1 MHHILSAENI
11 NWLSKCPIKSKV
23 NCDCRLQYSCQVQ
36 SCSSLT
42 WALALCNVVYTLKL
56 PCAWCFHIKLCHFA
70 LMILNHIHSNHLYS
84 LFIESLSPI
93 PYLTVYFVPGY
104 CSILAEKQPHL
115 QQLATRQH
123 TRGSSRS
130 SLTKPCPCNQLIMHH
145 IYIYFDILFEMWS
158 ISTILVNS
166 FV

>member
-1 MHHILSAENI
+1 MGMPHRGRLNVLAN
-11 NWLSKCPIKSKV
+11 V
-23 NCDCRLQYSCQVQ
+23 CRRSTRTWGPGPT
-36 SCSSLT
+36 SSPGLRQPLEDT
-42 WALALCNVVYTLKL
+42 T
-56 PCAWCFHIKLCHFA
+56 
-70 LMILNHIHSNHLYS
+70 
-84 LFIESLSPI
+84 
-93 PYLTVYFVPGY
+93 GY